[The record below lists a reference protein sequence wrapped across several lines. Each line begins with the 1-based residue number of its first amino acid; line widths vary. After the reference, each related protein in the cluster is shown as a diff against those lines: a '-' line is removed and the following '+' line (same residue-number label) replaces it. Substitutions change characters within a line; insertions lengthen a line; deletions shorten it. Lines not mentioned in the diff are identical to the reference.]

1 MAYFGK
7 CLKYERRDAV
17 KISNSTFR
25 IKANDNPINQQAIT
39 KAKQIEQY
47 LAEVEQRAITDVCPE
62 NQLKARLANTLEP
75 LRSYELLSNIKDF
88 VVFGGI
94 TRIYLRTNCNLSQHE
109 KDVVLS
115 QVKSI
120 YSTPELDIE
129 SVEYVV
135 EKGYKPTNVKSEV
148 RTKATVVTPTLQQ
161 GIWGDISKQFIATYG
176 VHVYNNW
183 FSRLVPVI
191 DEQAKTI
198 ELKAPNSFTQQWIET
213 HYGEGIRN
221 IIKKLRIGA

>member
-1 MAYFGK
+1 MLFRSEQKA
-7 CLKYERRDAV
+7 
-17 KISNSTFR
+17 ISH
-25 IKANDNPINQQAIT
+25 
-39 KAKQIEQY
+39 
-47 LAEVEQRAITDVCPE
+47 VCPE

-75 LRSYELLSNIKDF
+75 LRSYELLSKVKGLE
-88 VVFGGI
+88 VVGNI
-94 TRIYLRTNCNLSQHE
+94 TRIYLRTNCNLSQYE

-129 SVEYVV
+129 SVEYLV
-135 EKGYKPTNVKSEV
+135 ENVCKQVNSYDEV
-148 RTKATVVTPTLQQ
+148 RTKATPIMPTLQQ

-198 ELKAPNSFTQQWIET
+198 ELQAPNFFVKQWIET
-213 HYGEGIRN
+213 NYGEAIMN
-221 IIKKLRIGA
+221 IIKKLGFEFKEISSNYDLKRG